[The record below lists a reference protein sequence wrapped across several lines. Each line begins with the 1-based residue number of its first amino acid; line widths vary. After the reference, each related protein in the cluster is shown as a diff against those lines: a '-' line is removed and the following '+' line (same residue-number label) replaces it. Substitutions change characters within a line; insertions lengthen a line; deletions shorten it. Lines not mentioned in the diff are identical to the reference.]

1 QAEQARCG
9 SGTPIPLP
17 PLPRPTG
24 PLLLAHTPQHAPSW
38 LTTMGARFRSH
49 WPKDDSVYGDLLGL
63 VVAGPTWPARIAWAR
78 PAVFQPTDSVDTR
91 GRLRLLRLLRILR
104 LRLGGSEMST
114 TIEQVRPG
122 AGDIKVA
129 VEALTHVK
137 GYLSR
142 HQDRNDV
149 RLVVHDEHGDETL
162 TVPRG
167 AVELLARILA

>member
-1 QAEQARCG
+1 
-9 SGTPIPLP
+9 
-17 PLPRPTG
+17 
-24 PLLLAHTPQHAPSW
+24 
-38 LTTMGARFRSH
+38 
-49 WPKDDSVYGDLLGL
+49 
-63 VVAGPTWPARIAWAR
+63 
-78 PAVFQPTDSVDTR
+78 
-91 GRLRLLRLLRILR
+91 
-104 LRLGGSEMST
+104 MST

-129 VEALTHVK
+129 VEALPHVK

-167 AVELLARILA
+167 AVELLARILAHMAAGQGVSVVPIHAELTTQQAADLLNVSRPFFVTLLEDGKIPFRMVGSHRRVKAADLV